1 MKLIAL
7 LDSSAHLGLE
17 FGRYGV
23 SNGLDT
29 AYRGFLGHI
38 GLESLW
44 SLVKCRHR
52 YAISFLMDT
61 TYRMSEQTTVHSFTQ
76 PKAPTALKLKK
87 KIITPSFKRR
97 SSYKVRVILTKNQ
110 VTETHHIEET
120 VATVDATQSL
130 DASESAEEQV
140 NQPETAEAEKI
151 MDEIDQQDKV
161 AQEKTKSPYDTEYE
175 INIIKRFKPNQ
186 PDNDAQITFLG
197 AKPYNQIKSWDG
209 DSDSR
214 LRSMLDDDLVSL
226 TGFETPDSTDD
237 DSKEGI
243 GKTFYASTDM
253 PTQSDPIGHLYE
265 ELHTLNTKVDQ
276 LESSISQKVIDDIKS
291 SMTSIIVDTLKAN
304 LSGLLSKALQNIL
317 S

>member
-1 MKLIAL
+1 M
-7 LDSSAHLGLE
+7 
-17 FGRYGV
+17 
-23 SNGLDT
+23 
-29 AYRGFLGHI
+29 
-38 GLESLW
+38 
-44 SLVKCRHR
+44 
-52 YAISFLMDT
+52 
-61 TYRMSEQTTVHSFTQ
+61 
-76 PKAPTALKLKK
+76 
-87 KIITPSFKRR
+87 
-97 SSYKVRVILTKNQ
+97 VILTKNQ
-110 VTETHHIEET
+110 VAKTHHTEET

-140 NQPETAEAEKI
+140 NQPETAEAEKFAGLTHLCMKVDPCTRLKSSGRGEGVWVRIYGGCYIEQI
-151 MDEIDQQDKV
+151 MDEIDQQNKV
-161 AQEKTKSPYDTEYE
+161 AQEKTKSPYDIEYG
-175 INIIKRFKPNQ
+175 IKIIKRFKPNQ

-197 AKPYNQIKSWDG
+197 AEPYNQTKSWDG

-243 GKTFYASTDM
+243 GETFYASTDM
-253 PTQSDPIGHLYE
+253 PTQSGPIGHLHE
-265 ELHTLNTKVDQ
+265 ELHTLNIKVDQ

-291 SMTSIIVDTLKAN
+291 SMTLIVVDTLKAN